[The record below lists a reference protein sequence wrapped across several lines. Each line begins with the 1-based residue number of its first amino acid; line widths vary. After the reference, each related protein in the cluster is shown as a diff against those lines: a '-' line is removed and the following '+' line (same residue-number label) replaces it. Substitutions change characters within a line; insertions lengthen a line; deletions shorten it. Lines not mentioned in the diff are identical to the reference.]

1 MKRLLHVG
9 CGPKRKNGTTPGF
22 AGPDWE
28 EVRLDIDPAVEP
40 DIVASITDMREAVPE
55 ASFDALFSSHN
66 IEHLYAHEVPQ
77 ALAEFRRVLRPEGF
91 AVITCPDLQAVA
103 REIAED
109 RLAVPVGQ
117 SASGPVTPLDM
128 VFGWRPAL
136 AAGNH
141 FMAHRCGFTFTFL
154 ASLLR
159 QAGFASVIGARP
171 QGPYNLWVLATRLP
185 RDEAT
190 LRRMA
195 GEFFWRPSPPAQPRG
210 TGDAQPAESAGL
222 APT

>member
-9 CGPKRKNGTTPGF
+9 CGPKRKDATTPGF

-28 EVRLDIDPAVEP
+28 EVRLDIDPTVEP
-40 DIVASITDMREAVPE
+40 DIVASITDMRDAVPA

-117 SASGPVTPLDM
+117 SASGPITPLDM

-141 FMAHRCGFTFTFL
+141 FMAHRCGFTFTYL

-159 QAGFASVIGARP
+159 QAGFASVIGAKP
-171 QGPYNLWVLATRLP
+171 QGPYNLWVLATRQP
-185 RDEAT
+185 RDKET

-195 GEFFWRPSPPAQPRG
+195 GEFFWRPAPPAQPRG
-210 TGDAQPAESAGL
+210 TGDAQPAEGADL